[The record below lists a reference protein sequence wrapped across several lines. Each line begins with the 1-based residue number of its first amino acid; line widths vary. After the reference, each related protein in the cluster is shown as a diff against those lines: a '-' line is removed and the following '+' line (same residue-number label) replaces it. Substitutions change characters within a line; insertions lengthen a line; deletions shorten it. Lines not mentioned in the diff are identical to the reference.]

1 MSEEIIKFK
10 ADSRG
15 GFDYS
20 FNNLETL
27 ASVKM
32 VINKVTFPIYKEKSA
47 AYIGL
52 KERMDDGD
60 IIEVGLYK
68 KLYRIIKHKAID
80 AKKGNIYQ
88 IKRVDGYSIT
98 NFDIDATKVGQRVR
112 VKNRKSFQ
120 TMWNDFLIFEKE
132 DE

>member
-32 VINKVTFPIYKEKSA
+32 VINKVTFPIYKVKSTS
-47 AYIGL
+47 YIGL

-80 AKKGNIYQ
+80 AKRGNIYQ
-88 IKRVDGYSIT
+88 IKRVDGASIT
-98 NFDIDATKVGQRVR
+98 SFDIDAVKIGQKVK

-120 TMWNDFLIFEKE
+120 TMFNDFLIF
-132 DE
+132 DENE